1 MKLPFYKEMAI
12 GIDARAKLYTAY
24 LYISLFVVIGFSV
37 IFLTNGYHTAALIQ
51 LTMVFPFAFAF
62 NLAIQKRMI
71 LSKFIAVMTSITIVV
86 IQTNYVFTP
95 NSGFQYMLFPLLV
108 IIYLINDLSLRNE
121 RNFTI
126 SFSLLITTVFFIS
139 ANFQFSG
146 PMILISE
153 THQQLFFNISAFTS
167 LVALAVLLYLYSLQ
181 LSTKEAALSFLAEYD
196 ALTQIYNRGYFTT
209 NGHLRFEHFKEKSQP
224 LSAIILDIDDFK
236 RINDTYGHHVGDE
249 VLIELARNVKMHLRE
264 DTIFSRY
271 GGEEFAILLENM
283 PLAATY
289 NLAERL
295 RKEIEQMCIY
305 HDDTEI
311 KFTVSLGVSTL
322 HHDHVNF
329 EDVMKD
335 ADRALY
341 ISKSKGKNKTW
352 VSNEPVVAFSYE

>member
-1 MKLPFYKEMAI
+1 
-12 GIDARAKLYTAY
+12 
-24 LYISLFVVIGFSV
+24 
-37 IFLTNGYHTAALIQ
+37 
-51 LTMVFPFAFAF
+51 
-62 NLAIQKRMI
+62 
-71 LSKFIAVMTSITIVV
+71 
-86 IQTNYVFTP
+86 
-95 NSGFQYMLFPLLV
+95 MLFPLLV
-108 IIYLINDLSLRNE
+108 IIYLINDLSIRNE

-146 PMILISE
+146 PMIQIGE

-181 LSTKEAALSFLAEYD
+181 LSTKEAALSYLAEYD

-209 NGHLRFEHFKEKSQP
+209 NGHLRFEQFKEKSQP

-249 VLIELARNVKMHLRE
+249 VLKELARNVKMHLRE

-295 RKEIEQMCIY
+295 RKEIEQMCIF

-322 HHDHVNF
+322 HRDHSNF

-352 VSNEPVVAFSYE
+352 VSNEPALAFSYDS